1 MLLREQLGEPLWI
14 KPLLMCLILI
24 LIAGVFATKATDIT
38 LLG

>member
-24 LIAGVFATKATDIT
+24 AGVFATKATDIT